1 MILHSVLFIPD
12 FRGVGRL
19 KRQEA
24 EEETEEVVTRGA
36 ARSILK
42 EIQPTFH

>member
-1 MILHSVLFIPD
+1 MLFILD
-12 FRGVGRL
+12 FIRRIERL

-24 EEETEEVVTRGA
+24 EEETEEVVTREA